1 MFWGEVIF
9 GRKMPTKIELGL
21 KKKVAEYAHNLASV
35 FE

>member
-1 MFWGEVIF
+1 MFWGEIIF

-21 KKKVAEYAHNLASV
+21 KKDAEYAHNLASV